1 MPPESVDLSSDG
13 VGVTFDTVTGSFR
26 KFKITSNTTRETEW
40 WSRKNKRHCYFATQK
55 KIKKKKKKRKEKSWG
70 ILTVHLRSGLT
81 FLMIP
86 WKAWDNGPW
95 PKSWQRP
102 ATWTHRTS
110 LPVILKSGC
119 LIRSEQTSSPAKWHT
134 LKRTATFI
142 SPMYGLGSWSAA
154 IMHWSALYLQPNS
167 ILNRPP

>member
-1 MPPESVDLSSDG
+1 MPPATVDLCNTTHSDG
-13 VGVTFDTVTGSFR
+13 VLQ
-26 KFKITSNTTRETEW
+26 KIQNHIKHYSWNWMMKSEKQAPLLFCHPKED
-40 WSRKNKRHCYFATQK
+40 KEEKE
-55 KIKKKKKKRKEKSWG
+55 KKKKKSWG

-110 LPVILKSGC
+110 LPVIFNSGC